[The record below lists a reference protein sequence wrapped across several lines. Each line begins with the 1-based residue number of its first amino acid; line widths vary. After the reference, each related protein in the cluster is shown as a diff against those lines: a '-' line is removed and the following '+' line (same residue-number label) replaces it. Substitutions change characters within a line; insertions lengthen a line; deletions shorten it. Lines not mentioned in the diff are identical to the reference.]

1 MKDRV
6 SFKARV
12 IKREGDEYRDLF
24 LLPSDEK
31 AREYTMQ
38 GSGHIS
44 PSQRRIRLI
53 QILEE
58 FQNDDLIKVT
68 FKKIKPKEEA

>member
-1 MKDRV
+1 MKQPI

-12 IKREGDEYRDLF
+12 IKREGDEYIDLF
-24 LLPSDEK
+24 LLPADEK
-31 AREYTMQ
+31 ARKYTRQ

-44 PSQRRIRLI
+44 PSQRRIRLS
-53 QILEE
+53 QIIEQ

-68 FKKIKPKEEA
+68 FKKIKGDTA